1 MSNQLPFCK
10 LKEMKNKPS
19 RTDIENALHLAENP
33 EAEIDEDNP
42 DEIPENCEKR
52 VAKEKEV
59 SKGDSPVE
67 EAAASASSSSS
78 SESEDSS
85 SSKKAPQKGKGKAKA
100 KPKAKAKVSEVK
112 PDAASSS
119 STGVKKRPPVPL
131 DTSNLYGIG
140 FFWYY
145 FSVIVRF
152 PFE

>member
-78 SESEDSS
+78 IREWRFLFFKESATKGEGK
-85 SSKKAPQKGKGKAKA
+85 SKSK
-100 KPKAKAKVSEVK
+100 
-112 PDAASSS
+112 
-119 STGVKKRPPVPL
+119 T
-131 DTSNLYGIG
+131 
-140 FFWYY
+140 
-145 FSVIVRF
+145 
-152 PFE
+152 